1 MVRRRSVE
9 KWLEEEVW
17 KDGEV
22 EKCGKM
28 VRRRSKE
35 RWFGEKLRKDG

>member
-1 MVRRRSVE
+1 MVKWRSVE
-9 KWLEEEVW
+9 KWLEEVW

-28 VRRRSKE
+28 VRRRSE
-35 RWFGEKLRKDG
+35 ETWFGEKLRKDG